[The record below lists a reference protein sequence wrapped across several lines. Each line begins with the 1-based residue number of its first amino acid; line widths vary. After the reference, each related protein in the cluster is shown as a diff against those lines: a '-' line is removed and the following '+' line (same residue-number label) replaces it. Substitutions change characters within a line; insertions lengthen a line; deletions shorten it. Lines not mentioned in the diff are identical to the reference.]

1 MTQQRSLTVM
11 DGAKASLR
19 QGTARRLLDGN
30 RRRDGSSTARDSAS
44 AAAIDREHNGD
55 GRRWTAMDGVMVN

>member
-11 DGAKASLR
+11 DGATAPLR
-19 QGTARRLLDGN
+19 QGTARWILEGN

-44 AAAIDREHNGD
+44 AAVIDREHNGD
-55 GRRWTAMDGVMVN
+55 GRRWTA

>member
-11 DGAKASLR
+11 DGATAPLR
-19 QGTARRLLDGN
+19 QGTARRILDGI

-44 AAAIDREHNGD
+44 AVAIDREHNGD
-55 GRRWTAMDGVMVN
+55 GRRWTA